1 MNQILHLQTLCNKYG
16 DFKVCIAKGEYWS
29 KHKSVLELWEKED
42 WAFLEAATE
51 RQILKN
57 EVVIDIDDEPI
68 EFKTQEVIGLLNH
81 FGLKYQLWKTGGK
94 GYHFHL
100 FYHEEFSKLKREYF
114 RKLIISYCGADLM
127 KKNDGMMI
135 TIEGA
140 AHRKTGRKK
149 ELIVS
154 TEWEKDE

>member
-42 WAFLEAATE
+42 WVFLEAATE
-51 RQILKN
+51 RQILPN

-68 EFKTQEVIGLLNH
+68 EEKKDNIIEFLDYYKI
-81 FGLKYQLWKTGGK
+81 KYSLWKTGGK
-94 GYHFHL
+94 GYHFHIFHNTFLLNKQRVL
-100 FYHEEFSKLKREYF
+100 FRMLILK
-114 RKLIISYCGADLM
+114 YCRADLM
-127 KKNDGMMI
+127 KKNDGALI

-140 AHRKTGRKK
+140 PHRKTGIKK
-149 ELIVS
+149 RLILS